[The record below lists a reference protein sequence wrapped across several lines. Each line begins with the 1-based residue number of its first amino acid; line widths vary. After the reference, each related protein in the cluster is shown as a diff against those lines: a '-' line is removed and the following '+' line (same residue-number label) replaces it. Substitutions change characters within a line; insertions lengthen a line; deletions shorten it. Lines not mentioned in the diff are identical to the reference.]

1 MSSNSEFSSVVLLVC
16 SLVCCCVHAQLD
28 DAMRNELLTLHNKAR
43 QSVQNGQLVGQPK
56 AVSIKPLKWNVELE
70 KKAQILSDQCRV
82 GHDTSADRKIPEFQY
97 VGQNWAGAK
106 NINTFMFRLIAIVC
120 SFLSSG
126 FQLWLDE
133 YKNYDFYTRTC
144 RKGQC
149 GHYTQLVWEDTT
161 DVGCGVTN
169 CPNFPYGLSIVCN
182 YGPG

>member
-16 SLVCCCVHAQLD
+16 SLVCCCVHAQLN
-28 DAMRNELLTLHNKAR
+28 DAMRNELLTLHNSAR
-43 QSVQNGQLVGQPK
+43 QSVQNGQLVGQPI

-82 GHDTSADRKIPEFQY
+82 GHDTNADRKIPAFQY

-106 NINTFMFRLIAIVC
+106 DINT
-120 SFLSSG
+120 G

-144 RKGQC
+144 RMGQC

-182 YGPG
+182 YGPGGNYVGRSPYRTA

>member
-1 MSSNSEFSSVVLLVC
+1 
-16 SLVCCCVHAQLD
+16 
-28 DAMRNELLTLHNKAR
+28 MRNELLALHNKAR
-43 QSVQNGQLVGQPK
+43 QSVQYGQLVGQPI

-70 KKAQILSDQCRV
+70 AKAQILSDQCRV
-82 GHDTSADRKIPEFQY
+82 GHDTNDDRKIPAFQY

-106 NINTFMFRLIAIVC
+106 DINT
-120 SFLSSG
+120 G

-144 RKGQC
+144 RMGQC